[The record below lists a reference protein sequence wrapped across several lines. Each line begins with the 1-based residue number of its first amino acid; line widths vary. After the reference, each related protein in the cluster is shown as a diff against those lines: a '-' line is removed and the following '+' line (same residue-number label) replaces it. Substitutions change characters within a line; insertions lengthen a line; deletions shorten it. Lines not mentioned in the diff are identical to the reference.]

1 MDPEKKSLNSIF
13 PTKYVI
19 PKSLKFSHWPSK
31 MDLEKIT
38 VTSPSIQK
46 TLVEPRSHFRK
57 EIRGVILVSC
67 GAINEFL
74 RGLSPGGRGKWGTL
88 RIPREDWG
96 IV

>member
-1 MDPEKKSLNSIF
+1 
-13 PTKYVI
+13 
-19 PKSLKFSHWPSK
+19 

-46 TLVEPRSHFRK
+46 TLVEPRSHVRK

-67 GAINEFL
+67 GAINYLVAIFMEFL